1 MKTQAWGWLTAA
13 VLAAGLNASYHD
25 GGLEWAHHVVGKV
38 GHNAAA
44 VLALAS
50 GNAGQFLTEARV
62 IAAHTEGRPCRLSTA
77 ISRMES
83 QIEASDAEIDRVQA
97 MSDREVATWNRLE
110 ANRARM
116 EAAVAV
122 EQARVHVAMAGFN
135 AADFSTLKIRPC
147 PRVRVNIPNIPMVKV
162 PVVHVT
168 MPGAGPV

>member
-97 MSDREVATWNRLE
+97 MSDREMAQWNRLQASRE
-110 ANRARM
+110 RI
-116 EAAVAV
+116 EAAVAI

-135 AADFSTLKIRPC
+135 PAEFSALKFRPC
-147 PRVRVNIPNIPMVKV
+147 PRVRVSVPKIPMVKA
-162 PVVHVT
+162 PVVRVT